1 MRSRLGG
8 RLVVTDK
15 AVRFDGGPA
24 GVCYVPAERIRT
36 YWLRRSA
43 AERLLGACTLLLYGP
58 GAAESASKGRFNF
71 AMANELLVVRG
82 LTDVDGVR
90 TAMEALLHVCR
101 AEAP

>member
-1 MRSRLGG
+1 M
-8 RLVVTDK
+8 VVTDK

-58 GAAESASKGRFNF
+58 SEAAPASKGPLST
-71 AMANELLVVRG
+71 ALGNELLVVRG

>member
-8 RLVVTDK
+8 RLVVTDR
-15 AVRFDGGPA
+15 AVRFDGEARPR
-24 GVCYVPAERIRT
+24 CRVPAERIRT
-36 YWLRRSA
+36 YWIRRSL

-58 GAAESASKGRFNF
+58 GEAAPASKGPLST
-71 AMANELLVVRG
+71 ALGNELLVVRG

-101 AEAP
+101 AQAP